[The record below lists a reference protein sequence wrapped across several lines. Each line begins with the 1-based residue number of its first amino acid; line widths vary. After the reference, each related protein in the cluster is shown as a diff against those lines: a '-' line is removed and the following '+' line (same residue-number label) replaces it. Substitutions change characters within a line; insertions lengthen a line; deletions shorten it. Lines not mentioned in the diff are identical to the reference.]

1 MSRIPDIKGIEFGDG
16 RQRHTWPLAT
26 EGPEGTPAALR
37 GSLMAKPNLHEQ
49 AERCPRLA
57 RDSTD
62 LTLLDGLL
70 KLADER
76 AGAKD
81 NIAAAPTSSDDQS
94 GA

>member
-1 MSRIPDIKGIEFGDG
+1 LAMVGND
-16 RQRHTWPLAT
+16 TWPLAT
-26 EGPEGTPAALR
+26 EGSEGNPAALR
-37 GSLMAKPNLHEQ
+37 VSLMAKPNLHEL